1 MRAVIDVNVLVSGLL
16 WHGPP
21 HTLIERVR
29 DGRLRLISS
38 PALLAELVEVLVRPE
53 FDDILKRSNTSLE
66 RALAEIQ
73 TLAEVIAAPPVQRP
87 LCRDP
92 DDDEVLALA
101 VAGRADLIISGRAGL
116 GVSVAA
122 HGCARP
128 REQPAEPPTRYH
140 DALP

>member
-21 HTLIERVR
+21 HALIERVR
-29 DGRLRLISS
+29 EGTLRLISS
-38 PALLAELVEVLVRPE
+38 PALLAELAEVLERPK

-73 TLAEVIAAPPVQRP
+73 TLAEVIAAPPLQRP

-101 VAGRADLIISGRAGL
+101 VAGRADLIISGDIDLLALDSYEGIQI
-116 GVSVAA
+116 VSPTHALS
-122 HGCARP
+122 RIE
-128 REQPAEPPTRYH
+128 EQK
-140 DALP
+140 